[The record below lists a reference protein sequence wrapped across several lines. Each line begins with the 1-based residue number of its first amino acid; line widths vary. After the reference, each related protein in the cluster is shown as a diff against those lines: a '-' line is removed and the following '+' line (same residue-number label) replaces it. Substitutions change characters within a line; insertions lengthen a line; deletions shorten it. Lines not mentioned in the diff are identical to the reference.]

1 MAGNGTLTG
10 KQSKALAAL
19 LSEKNIT
26 AAAELAG
33 VSPRTLF
40 RWLADADFKAA
51 LLEAENDAIDVA
63 TRRLIGLQGAAID
76 TLQETLT
83 DRKALPGIRMRA
95 AQSILDFLMRLRD
108 LRNVEKRLSALEE
121 IISEYQK

>member
-1 MAGNGTLTG
+1 MASNGALSAKQG
-10 KQSKALAAL
+10 KAIAAL
-19 LSEKNIT
+19 LSSKT
-26 AAAELAG
+26 VLGAAELAG
-33 VSPRTLF
+33 VSARTLT
-40 RWLADADFKAA
+40 RWLADDDFKAA
-51 LLEAENDAIDVA
+51 LLEAESEAIDAA

-76 TLQETLT
+76 TLQETLS

-108 LRNVEKRLSALEE
+108 LRNIEKRLAALEA